1 MLSNALHCLWVHT
14 AKITSVT
21 FILSVRTLTFNVLIL
36 KVFMYFMD
44 HEFYLFILKMV
55 NCSFH
60 IYKHTHTQKKRKE
73 NNTDK
78 VVTRH
83 CSYSL
88 QFLKCMYFMVLS
100 VSFHFDCG
108 VLSAQTSSSY
118 QWWFLAGCR
127 WRLKDHPLDQCGGLE
142 TSASV
147 LWELRQLVLFTWPDN
162 WDEDISSPLS
172 IQDFILLHSQAVYN

>member
-1 MLSNALHCLWVHT
+1 MFLYWKYLCILW
-14 AKITSVT
+14 IMNFTSLFWRWQIVV
-21 FILSVRTLTFNVLIL
+21 FIFRS
-36 KVFMYFMD
+36 
-44 HEFYLFILKMV
+44 
-55 NCSFH
+55 
-60 IYKHTHTQKKRKE
+60 THTQKKRK

-100 VSFHFDCG
+100 MSFHFDCG

-118 QWWFLAGCR
+118 QWWFVAECR
-127 WRLKDHPLDQCGGLE
+127 GRLKDRPLDQCGGLE
-142 TSASV
+142 TSAPV
-147 LWELRQLVLFTWPDN
+147 LWELRQPVLSTSPDN